1 VTGPDPDYYAAVM
14 EGTPGAAPRD
24 TVAAFRRSYTDARE
38 AGYDGTRSAW
48 AGLVIGA
55 PQLFAL
61 GIPEGAELWAAARTR
76 REQHES

>member
-1 VTGPDPDYYAAVM
+1 MIGPDPEYLAAVF

-24 TVAAFRRSYTDARE
+24 VVAAFRQSYLDARE
-38 AGYDGTRSAW
+38 AGYYGTRSEW
-48 AGLVIGA
+48 AGLVLGA

>member
-1 VTGPDPDYYAAVM
+1 MTGPDPDYYAAAM
-14 EGTPGAAPRD
+14 EGTPAGSRD
-24 TVAAFRRSYTDARE
+24 TVAGFRSSYAEARD
-38 AGYDGTRSAW
+38 AGYAGTRSEW
-48 AGLVIGA
+48 AGLVLSA